1 MRESLNFA
9 KALHKLQITERSAIA
24 IMGFNSPEWVFSFMG
39 GLLYNCVATGIYA
52 TNAPEACHYQVEH
65 SDAEVIVVETNDM
78 LKRFTLTLKQLP
90 KVKAIVVW
98 GEKALPA
105 EEKDPRFFLWKDFQK
120 LGAQVADKVIL
131 EKIPRMRPG
140 ECCCLIYTS
149 GTTGM
154 PKGCMLS
161 HDNLVWESYP
171 LFTELNKSFPDFPI
185 NGHRIVS
192 YLPLSHIAGLS
203 VDVMS

>member
-1 MRESLNFA
+1 
-9 KALHKLQITERSAIA
+9 
-24 IMGFNSPEWVFSFMG
+24 MGFNSPEWVFSFMG
-39 GLLYNCVATGIYA
+39 SLLYNSVVTGIYT

-78 LKRFTLTLKQLP
+78 LKRFTLTLKSLP

-98 GEKALPA
+98 GEKALPV
-105 EEKDPRFFLWKDFQK
+105 EEKDPRFFLWKDFLK
-120 LGAQVADKVIL
+120 LGAQVADSVIL

-161 HDNLVWESYP
+161 HDNLVWEMCP
-171 LFTELNKSFPDFPI
+171 TFVEVQKSCPEI
-185 NGHRIVS
+185 NVRDHRIVS
-192 YLPLSHIAGLS
+192 YLPLSHIAGLT
-203 VDVMS
+203 VDIMG